1 MVFPWEHVPV
11 TVYFSFIG
19 LGVRSPFDLTS
30 LYKFFCFCWATSL
43 VTLIYN
49 TYLHFDQKKKELSV
63 LLVSSLYCKLVL
75 LFLIYTILTFDQ
87 KKERALS
94 LSILTMSG
102 PGKFPRVE
110 SN

>member
-49 TYLHFDQKKKELSV
+49 TYLHFDQKK
-63 LLVSSLYCKLVL
+63 
-75 LFLIYTILTFDQ
+75 
-87 KKERALS
+87 ERALS
-94 LSILTMSG
+94 QGSLFSLAAAVCNGFAGLQPVLQACLALFDLYTSYI
-102 PGKFPRVE
+102 
-110 SN
+110 

>member
-49 TYLHFDQKKKELSV
+49 TYLHFDQKKKKQSQRQQEA
-63 LLVSSLYCKLVL
+63 
-75 LFLIYTILTFDQ
+75 THAMD
-87 KKERALS
+87 
-94 LSILTMSG
+94 
-102 PGKFPRVE
+102 
-110 SN
+110 